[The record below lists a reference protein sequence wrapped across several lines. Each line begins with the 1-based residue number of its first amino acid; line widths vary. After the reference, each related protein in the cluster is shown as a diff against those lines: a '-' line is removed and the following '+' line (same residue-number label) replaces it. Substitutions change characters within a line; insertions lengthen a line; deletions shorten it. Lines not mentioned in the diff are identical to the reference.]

1 MKKALALCSLL
12 LLPAQLATAAS
23 SSSPRFLDTW
33 SVMNNWES
41 GASPVDF
48 AQTFDKKLVFVL
60 GEDGNVQIYSAVG
73 EQLGTLSMQSRPVAI
88 DIDPRGKILYVV
100 DQSGTCTIFN
110 ISLESGVADGSVRSR
125 WRTQARPVDIAS
137 LPDRGLVITL
147 EADSVIRVYSYLGEK
162 QGVLPVPAGISALD
176 LVPRSN
182 MLYLLNRNGFYAA
195 LRIGF

>member
-1 MKKALALCSLL
+1 M
-12 LLPAQLATAAS
+12 
-23 SSSPRFLDTW
+23 
-33 SVMNNWES
+33 
-41 GASPVDF
+41 DF